1 MIAALAT
8 FLRNFCNCDVRLDM
22 WCTTEIGVKRFWLY
36 NEISEANKV
45 LIIFSNGTLS
55 KWKAASKNKAEEAGL
70 SGEFGDMFLRGY
82 QIASQEFDGNTELLA
97 KKYVAAYFEYS
108 KKEHVLPD
116 FGDAAKYAIPKHLEA
131 LYFKLH
137 NIPQH
142 TPLYSETAFGL
153 CPESYHLVSKEGE
166 ALHSAIEKM
175 KLTVRN
181 VPDWYENSE
190 KSAKRISDD
199 GYVSNSHSPTEDVAA
214 PPDFFPNPT
223 NSEISES
230 GSLTYSD
237 CYDELHEHPTLKTRE
252 TPGDIEGT
260 EFGPNVP
267 ILEPYEGCLN
277 SGISNFDEANLITG
291 STAVESFQYY
301 NLHTLDSEDI
311 QLHSQS
317 LGEMAN
323 ESGAYTHDYYIHG
336 NDSNFGEDNQNNNC
350 SNA

>member
-1 MIAALAT
+1 
-8 FLRNFCNCDVRLDM
+8 M

-36 NEISEANKV
+36 NEISEADKV
-45 LIIFSNGTLS
+45 LIIFSKGTLS
-55 KWKAASKNKAEEAGL
+55 KWKAASKNRAEEAGL
-70 SGEFGDMFLRGY
+70 SGAFSDLFLRGY
-82 QIASQEFDGNTELLA
+82 QIASQEFDGNTQLLA

-116 FGDAAKYAIPKHLEA
+116 FGDALKYEIPKNLES

-153 CPESYHLVSKEGE
+153 YQESYHLVSNEGK

-181 VPDWYENSE
+181 VPDWYENLD

-199 GYVSNSHSPTEDVAA
+199 GYVSNTHPTTKDVAA
-214 PPDFFPNPT
+214 PPEFFDNPT
-223 NSEISES
+223 KCEDSES
-230 GSLTYSD
+230 GSLAYSD
-237 CYDELHEHPTLKTRE
+237 YFVELQDPPQDTNEASD
-252 TPGDIEGT
+252 DIKGT
-260 EFGPNVP
+260 EFGYNSA
-267 ILEPYEGCLN
+267 ILEPYEGCLS

-291 STAVESFQYY
+291 STNVENYQYD

-336 NDSNFGEDNQNNNC
+336 HDSTSEDNQNNNC
-350 SNA
+350 SNC